1 MDDDDLLEALA
12 TWLTGPLGERPALTA
27 AGKPG
32 SGYSSETL
40 IMNAA
45 TSAGEQRLVLRRDGA
60 DAPIYPAQAPGLTT
74 GVGFQHLVMGALD
87 GAVPL
92 ARVLGHET
100 DPAVLGAPFFVME
113 YVDGLVPIE
122 DPPCTR
128 EGFYADASPDAR
140 ATMVSDGLRVLAD
153 LHAVPWRGTELEQL
167 DPPGTTPGARRQRE
181 IWVGGLREA
190 LGERTSP
197 VIDEAV
203 AFLEDEQPDDPAPG
217 DVRLSWGDARLGN
230 MIWDRTT
237 YECLCVTDFEG
248 AALAEAELDLG
259 WWLMADRWMHEG
271 SGQDRLPGEP
281 TRAEQ
286 LALYE
291 KLSGRTVGETGWYE
305 VLAALRFATT
315 AVLVMNRYD
324 AQGVM
329 PEGHTFWRDN
339 PATDVLA
346 LALAEARSR
355 GGAA

>member
-1 MDDDDLLEALA
+1 MDDDAWLDPLA
-12 TWLTGPLGERPALTA
+12 TWLTEVLGERPTLSAR
-27 AGKPG
+27 GRPG

-40 IMNAA
+40 IVDAE
-45 TSAGEQRLVLRRDGA
+45 TSTGEQRLVLRRDGQ
-60 DAPIYPAQAPGLTT
+60 DAPIYPAQATGLTT
-74 GVGFQHLVMGALD
+74 GVMFQRMVMAALD

-92 ARVLGHET
+92 ARVLGEET
-100 DPAVLGAPFFVME
+100 DAGVLGAPFFVME
-113 YVDGLVPIE
+113 HVAGLVPIE

-128 EGFYADASPDAR
+128 EGFYADASPEAR
-140 ATMVSDGLRVLAD
+140 STMIDDGLRVLAAVHD
-153 LHAVPWRGTELEQL
+153 VPWRGTDLEVL

-181 IWVGGLREA
+181 IWVDTLRQA
-190 LGERTSP
+190 LGDRSSE
-197 VIDEAV
+197 VIDDAIGY
-203 AFLEDEQPDDPAPG
+203 LEERQPDDPAPG

-230 MIWDRTT
+230 MIWDATT
-237 YECLCVTDFEG
+237 HECRCVTDFEG

-271 SGQDRLPGEP
+271 SGQERLPGEP

-286 LALYE
+286 VAIYE
-291 KLSGRTVGETGWYE
+291 GHAGREAGDTIWYE

-346 LALAEARSR
+346 LALAEARTR

>member
-1 MDDDDLLEALA
+1 MDDDQLLDSLA
-12 TWLTGPLGERPALTA
+12 AWLSGPLRGRPALTA
-27 AGKPG
+27 QGKPG

-40 IMNAA
+40 IVNAS

-60 DAPIYPAQAPGLTT
+60 DDPIYPSQAPGLTT
-74 GVGFQHLVMGALD
+74 GVGFQRLVMGALE

-92 ARVLGHET
+92 ARVVGDEP
-100 DPAVLGAPFFVME
+100 DPSVLGAPFFVME

-128 EGFYADASPDAR
+128 EGFYAEASPEAR
-140 ATMVSDGLRVLAD
+140 STMIGDGLRVLAD
-153 LHAVPWRGTELEQL
+153 LHDIFWRGTDLEVL

-181 IWVGGLREA
+181 IWVSSLRTA

-197 VIDEAV
+197 VIDESI
-203 AFLEDEQPDDPAPG
+203 AFLEERQPADPAPD

-230 MIWDRTT
+230 MIWDAST
-237 YECLCVTDFEG
+237 YRCLCVTDFEG
-248 AALAEAELDLG
+248 AALAEVELDVG

-271 SGQDRLPGEP
+271 SGQERLPGEP

-286 LALYE
+286 VAIYE
-291 KLSGRTVGETGWYE
+291 QASGRTVGETGWYE
-305 VLAALRFATT
+305 VFAALKFATT

-346 LALAEARSR
+346 LALADAQS
-355 GGAA
+355 GGEDA